1 MKGISSFDAAI
12 SLFEMDQDDFADR
25 IELPTKHGRDGRTW
39 KPRQNGRGVTRWN
52 ASKGDHSYSRRDVDC
67 EGRYERI
74 QRELALQEL
83 RQQDDEG
90 DFPKSKAAKNNA
102 SSRCG
107 TLAPSRNT
115 SSDVEDFGG
124 VRVIMKG
131 GRIVAAFA
139 GRDDYRPK
147 KKTRREYGESH
158 AYAAPTKKK
167 AEKVEKPADEMIR
180 ERRRRRKEAKQ
191 TRWLQPLPANHWGRG
206 REGDD
211 SLTHDPITGRRYDE
225 LPESQKDAMVRER
238 LVNLQKRVE
247 QLPPYLQEEVMFG
260 LTSMSWP
267 WHRMT
272 QLVKRLVRAEREM
285 RIPPR
290 FFFGAVQQQSVV

>member
-1 MKGISSFDAAI
+1 M
-12 SLFEMDQDDFADR
+12 
-25 IELPTKHGRDGRTW
+25 
-39 KPRQNGRGVTRWN
+39 
-52 ASKGDHSYSRRDVDC
+52 
-67 EGRYERI
+67 
-74 QRELALQEL
+74 

-107 TLAPSRNT
+107 TRAPSRNT

-147 KKTRREYGESH
+147 KKTRRAYGESH
-158 AYAAPTKKK
+158 AYAAPAKKK
-167 AEKVEKPADEMIR
+167 AEKVEKSADEMIR

-260 LTSMSWP
+260 LTSTSWP

>member
-12 SLFEMDQDDFADR
+12 ALFEMEQDDIADR
-25 IELPTKHGRDGRTW
+25 IELPTKRSGRGGRTFQLM
-39 KPRQNGRGVTRWN
+39 QNGKVKQVRGRFG
-52 ASKGDHSYSRRDVDC
+52 GDAGSNYDIDC

-90 DFPKSKAAKNNA
+90 DFPVSRAAKNNA

-107 TLAPSRNT
+107 TRAPSRNT

-147 KKTRREYGESH
+147 KKTRRASSF
-158 AYAAPTKKK
+158 AYAVPEEKKP
-167 AEKVEKPADEMIR
+167 EKVEKTGEEIIR
-180 ERRRRRKEAKQ
+180 DRRRRRKEAKL
-191 TRWLQPLPANHWGRG
+191 TRWLQPLPANHWGRS

-225 LPESQKDAMVRER
+225 LPAAQKDAMVRQR
-238 LVNLQKRVE
+238 LVNLQKRVA
-247 QLPPYLQEEVMFG
+247 QLPSYLQEEVMFG
-260 LTSMSWP
+260 LTSDSWP
-267 WHRMT
+267 WHRMS
-272 QLVKRLVRAEREM
+272 QMVRRLIRAEREM
-285 RIPPR
+285 LVPRR
-290 FFFGAVQQQSVV
+290 FFLGVVEQQVAA